1 MKDARGHGSNS
12 SGNRIDLG
20 HSRIGLVSGAHFSPT
35 RAQLT
40 AKMTTNDHVAALRA
54 RLNPP
59 KQGLLHSFMQGVKD
73 AIGAGRKLG
82 EKSFTS
88 PTTKF

>member
-12 SGNRIDLG
+12 SGRADLP
-20 HSRIGLVSGAHFSPT
+20 HNKIALASGAHFSPT
-35 RAQLT
+35 RAQL
-40 AKMTTNDHVAALRA
+40 AASMTTNDHVAALRA

-73 AIGAGRKLG
+73 AIGAGKN
-82 EKSFTS
+82 
-88 PTTKF
+88 

>member
-1 MKDARGHGSNS
+1 MKDAQGHGSNS
-12 SGNRIDLG
+12 SGRADLP
-20 HSRIGLVSGAHFSPT
+20 RNKIALAPGARFNST
-35 RAQLT
+35 RSQL
-40 AKMTTNDHVAALRA
+40 AAPMTTNDHVAALRN

-73 AIGAGRKLG
+73 AVGAGRKLG